1 MEISACFSEIL
12 TQVDLLI
19 KKQKEQINNAID
31 IPNWGEAQNV
41 IKQAYENTSAL
52 KTLKEKAVQ
61 LQQEFENTGLFTEEA
76 GAGTEEQPGSVEKSI
91 PVKKNNTAL
100 ITDISEKK
108 EENKNESDISS
119 ASELVSAT
127 REATESAEES
137 FSGTE
142 SQQLAIPNAYIGI
155 PDEAWLSLSEDY
167 QNTKIKAVR
176 IDKKVYYVK
185 DMTDALVNVCESLYK
200 KDSNRFVRMLNARF
214 AHGTKQKYLSDQP
227 FDISYFSEVNP
238 SYTGRFYKK
247 MSNAEIYI
255 WVNTTS
261 NAKANLMSNMLTYF
275 GLPKDTVKLAVRE
288 DYNTDG
294 RDYNGRNVIPTSE
307 PAPLWQDDPSDSN
320 VYSKP
325 IVHEAKATVTNTQ
338 SEKIDTATS
347 KKILSEVV
355 ECDAVIKLCEDMI
368 LKYPYKM
375 AVAFGAT
382 ELCQMFIRRKNYAVR
397 AFKSPHRLSNGIW
410 VETEGITSKQLE
422 QIKKYCSR
430 R

>member
-167 QNTKIKAVR
+167 QNTKIKA
-176 IDKKVYYVK
+176 
-185 DMTDALVNVCESLYK
+185 
-200 KDSNRFVRMLNARF
+200 
-214 AHGTKQKYLSDQP
+214 
-227 FDISYFSEVNP
+227 
-238 SYTGRFYKK
+238 
-247 MSNAEIYI
+247 
-255 WVNTTS
+255 
-261 NAKANLMSNMLTYF
+261 
-275 GLPKDTVKLAVRE
+275 
-288 DYNTDG
+288 
-294 RDYNGRNVIPTSE
+294 
-307 PAPLWQDDPSDSN
+307 
-320 VYSKP
+320 
-325 IVHEAKATVTNTQ
+325 
-338 SEKIDTATS
+338 
-347 KKILSEVV
+347 
-355 ECDAVIKLCEDMI
+355 IKLN
-368 LKYPYKM
+368 
-375 AVAFGAT
+375 F
-382 ELCQMFIRRKNYAVR
+382 
-397 AFKSPHRLSNGIW
+397 FKAR
-410 VETEGITSKQLE
+410 
-422 QIKKYCSR
+422 
-430 R
+430 

>member
-185 DMTDALVNVCESLYK
+185 DMTDA
-200 KDSNRFVRMLNARF
+200 
-214 AHGTKQKYLSDQP
+214 
-227 FDISYFSEVNP
+227 
-238 SYTGRFYKK
+238 RFYKK